1 MSDKAK
7 TIAGRLTASAMS
19 ALFAALLVAGLAT
32 LASAPASAQGSED
45 SLRQVAPESPT
56 GGAVPGASLGFD
68 SDSQI
73 WRAIREG
80 ARGTVAGPNKMSGQM
95 IQSEGDNWRAI
106 RNGPLVVYGGSVVLG
121 FVGIT
126 ALFFLLRGRIRID
139 SGPSGMTIERFNG
152 IERFA
157 HWITAVSFIILAL
170 TGLNLLYGK
179 EVLIPLLGKD
189 AFATITGWGKLAHNY
204 LAFSFLFGVALMFVL
219 WVVHNIPSRHDL
231 KWLAMGGGLFVKGV
245 HPPVKKFNAGQKVIF
260 WVVIL
265 SGLSLG
271 LSGWALLFPFTTTFF
286 GDTFAFLNTLG
297 ANLPTDVTLMQE
309 MQLNQLW
316 HGIVGLVAMGIIV
329 GHIYIGSIGMEGAF
343 AAMGSGQVDLN
354 WAKEHH
360 SLWVEEHKGEERP
373 SATGEG
379 SSGTAQPAE

>member
-7 TIAGRLTASAMS
+7 TIARRLTASAMS
-19 ALFAALLVAGLAT
+19 ALFAALLVAGLST
-32 LASAPASAQGSED
+32 LASATALAQGSED
-45 SLRQVAPESPT
+45 SVRQVAPESPT

-80 ARGTVAGPNKMSGQM
+80 TRGTVAGPNKMSGQM

-106 RNGPLVVYGGSVVLG
+106 RNGPLVVYGGSVLLG

-157 HWITAVSFIILAL
+157 HWITAVSFIILAV

-189 AFATITGWGKLAHNY
+189 AFAAITGWGKLAHNY

-219 WVVHNIPSRHDL
+219 WVVHNLPSRHDL

-245 HPPVKKFNAGQKVIF
+245 HPPAKKFNAGQKVIF
-260 WVVIL
+260 WVVII

-286 GDTFAFLNTLG
+286 ADTFALLNSMG
-297 ANLPTDVTLMQE
+297 ANLPTQVTEMQE

-360 SLWVEEHKGEERP
+360 SLWVAEHEGEERP
-373 SATGEG
+373 SASAGG